1 MKIIKE
7 YFQYGFFI
15 FILTSYI
22 IFRMSDVT
30 QFTNAT
36 QYFSLTLFFVFVV
49 ILCVSIVLKSKAS
62 SLIKQINEWVLFISV
77 SLSFIL
83 LIFSFVIIPSNVN
96 QQSMMP
102 TLNDGDRI
110 LIFHFNYEP
119 KRGDIIVIEVNHEDY
134 PMIPMSTFKDSET
147 VFFVKRLVGLP
158 GDRIHF
164 ELENGQSYLYI
175 NDEKVL
181 SVSGH
186 GYLVTE
192 QQQLW
197 IRSQLK
203 DGILQ
208 QYFVLGDNSTSSLD
222 SIEFG
227 HVDPLDIMGKV
238 VFRLWPFGGL
248 YE

>member
-1 MKIIKE
+1 MKIIKA
-7 YFQYGFFI
+7 YYQYVFFI

-22 IFRMSDVT
+22 LFRMSDVT

-49 ILCVSIVLKSKAS
+49 ILGVSIFLKSTPS
-62 SLIKQINEWVLFISV
+62 SLLKQINEWVLFISV

-119 KRGDIIVIEVNHEDY
+119 QRGDIIVIEVNHEDY
-134 PMIPMSTFKDSET
+134 PMIPLSTFRDSET

-197 IRSQLK
+197 IRSQLE

-227 HVDPLDIMGKV
+227 HVNPLDIMGKV
-238 VFRLWPFGGL
+238 IFRLWPFGGL

>member
-7 YFQYGFFI
+7 YYQYGFFI

-22 IFRMSDVT
+22 IFIISDVT

>member
-1 MKIIKE
+1 
-7 YFQYGFFI
+7 
-15 FILTSYI
+15 
-22 IFRMSDVT
+22 
-30 QFTNAT
+30 
-36 QYFSLTLFFVFVV
+36 
-49 ILCVSIVLKSKAS
+49 VSIVLKFKAS
-62 SLIKQINEWVLFISV
+62 SLIKKINEWVLFISV

-83 LIFSFVIIPSNVN
+83 LIFSFVVIPSNVN

-110 LIFHFNYEP
+110 LIFHFNYVP

-147 VFFVKRLVGLP
+147 IFFVKRLVGMP

-175 NDEKVL
+175 NDEKVI
-181 SVSGH
+181 SVTGH

-197 IRSQLK
+197 IRSQLE

-238 VFRLWPFGGL
+238 VFKLWPFGGL

>member
-7 YFQYGFFI
+7 YYQYGFFI
-15 FILTSYI
+15 FILTLYI
-22 IFRMSDVT
+22 LFRIRHVT

-83 LIFSFVIIPSNVN
+83 LIFSFVVIPSNVN

-134 PMIPMSTFKDSET
+134 PMIPISTFKDSET
-147 VFFVKRLVGLP
+147 VFFVKRLVGMP

-175 NDEKVL
+175 NDEKVI
-181 SVSGH
+181 SVTGH

>member
-7 YFQYGFFI
+7 YYQYGFFI
-15 FILTSYI
+15 FILTLYI
-22 IFRMSDVT
+22 LFRIRHVT

-49 ILCVSIVLKSKAS
+49 ILCVSIVLKSKAT
-62 SLIKQINEWVLFISV
+62 SLIIQINEWVLFISV

-134 PMIPMSTFKDSET
+134 PMIPISTFKDSET
-147 VFFVKRLVGLP
+147 VFFVKRLVGMP

-181 SVSGH
+181 SVTGH

-192 QQQLW
+192 KQQLW

>member
-7 YFQYGFFI
+7 YYQYGFFI
-15 FILTSYI
+15 FILMSYI
-22 IFRMSDVT
+22 LFRMSDVT

-36 QYFSLTLFFVFVV
+36 QYFSLTLFFVFIV
-49 ILCVSIVLKSKAS
+49 ILGMSIFLKSTPS
-62 SLIKQINEWVLFISV
+62 PLLKQINEWVLFISL

-119 KRGDIIVIEVNHEDY
+119 QRGDIIVIEVNHEDY
-134 PMIPMSTFKDSET
+134 PMIPQSTFRDSET

-197 IRSQLK
+197 ILSQLE
-203 DGILQ
+203 DDILQ

-227 HVDPLDIMGKV
+227 QVNPFDIMGKV
-238 VFRLWPFGGL
+238 IFRLWPFGGL

>member
-7 YFQYGFFI
+7 YYQYVFFI
-15 FILTSYI
+15 CILTSYI
-22 IFRMSDVT
+22 LFRMSDVT

-49 ILCVSIVLKSKAS
+49 ILGVSIFLKSTPS
-62 SLIKQINEWVLFISV
+62 SLLKQINEWVLFISV

-119 KRGDIIVIEVNHEDY
+119 QRGDIIVIEVNHEDY
-134 PMIPMSTFKDSET
+134 PMIPLSTFRDSET

-197 IRSQLK
+197 IRSQLE

-227 HVDPLDIMGKV
+227 HVNPFDIMGKV
-238 VFRLWPFGGL
+238 IFRLWPFGGL

>member
-1 MKIIKE
+1 MKIIKA
-7 YFQYGFFI
+7 YYQHGFLFL
-15 FILTSYI
+15 ILLSYML
-22 IFRMSDVT
+22 FRITHVT

-36 QYFSLTLFFVFVV
+36 QYFSLTMFFVFLI
-49 ILCVSIVLKSKAS
+49 ILCVSIFLKSTTS
-62 SLIKQINEWVLFISV
+62 SMLKQFNEWVLFISV

-83 LIFSFVIIPSNVN
+83 LIFSFVVIPSNVN

-119 KRGDIIVIEVNHEDY
+119 QRGDIIVIEVNHEDY
-134 PMIPMSTFKDSET
+134 PMIPLSTFKDSES
-147 VFFVKRLVGLP
+147 VFFVKRLVGIP

-181 SVSGH
+181 SVTGH
-186 GYLVTE
+186 GYLVTD

-197 IRSQLK
+197 IRSQLEE
-203 DGILQ
+203 GILQ

-227 HVDPLDIMGKV
+227 HVNPFDIMGKV
-238 VFRLWPFGGL
+238 IFRLWPFGGL

>member
-7 YFQYGFFI
+7 YYQYGFFI
-15 FILTSYI
+15 FILTLYI
-22 IFRMSDVT
+22 LFRIRHVT

-134 PMIPMSTFKDSET
+134 PMIPISTFKDSET
-147 VFFVKRLVGLP
+147 VFFVKRLVGMP

-181 SVSGH
+181 SVTGH

-192 QQQLW
+192 KQQLW

>member
-7 YFQYGFFI
+7 YYQYVFFI
-15 FILTSYI
+15 CILTSYI
-22 IFRMSDVT
+22 LFRMSDVT

-36 QYFSLTLFFVFVV
+36 QYFSLTLFFVFIV
-49 ILCVSIVLKSKAS
+49 ILGVSIFLKSTPS
-62 SLIKQINEWVLFISV
+62 SLLKQINEWVLFISV

-119 KRGDIIVIEVNHEDY
+119 QRGDIIVIEVNHEDY
-134 PMIPMSTFKDSET
+134 PMIPLSTFRDSET

-197 IRSQLK
+197 IRSQLE

-227 HVDPLDIMGKV
+227 HVNPFDIMGKV
-238 VFRLWPFGGL
+238 IFRLWPFGGL

>member
-7 YFQYGFFI
+7 YYQYGFFI

-134 PMIPMSTFKDSET
+134 PLIPMSTFKDSET

-175 NDEKVL
+175 NDEKVV
-181 SVSGH
+181 SVTGH

>member
-7 YFQYGFFI
+7 YYQYGFFI

-134 PMIPMSTFKDSET
+134 PLIPMSTFKDSET

>member
-7 YFQYGFFI
+7 YSQYGFFI
-15 FILTSYI
+15 FILTLYLL
-22 IFRMSDVT
+22 FRIRPVT

-36 QYFSLTLFFVFVV
+36 QYFSLMLFFVFVV

-119 KRGDIIVIEVNHEDY
+119 QRGDIIVIEVNHEDY

-175 NDEKVL
+175 NDEKVV
-181 SVSGH
+181 SVTGH

-197 IRSQLK
+197 IRSQLQ
-203 DGILQ
+203 DGLLQ

>member
-7 YFQYGFFI
+7 YYQYVFFI
-15 FILTSYI
+15 CILTSYI
-22 IFRMSDVT
+22 LFRMSDVT

-36 QYFSLTLFFVFVV
+36 QYFSLTLFFVFIV
-49 ILCVSIVLKSKAS
+49 ILGVSIFLKSTPS
-62 SLIKQINEWVLFISV
+62 SLLKQINEWVLFISV

-119 KRGDIIVIEVNHEDY
+119 QRGDIIVIEVNHEDY
-134 PMIPMSTFKDSET
+134 PMIPLSTFRDSET

-197 IRSQLK
+197 IRSQLE

-227 HVDPLDIMGKV
+227 HVNPFDIMGKV
-238 VFRLWPFGGL
+238 IFRLWPFGCL

>member
-7 YFQYGFFI
+7 YYQYGFFI
-15 FILTSYI
+15 FILTLYI
-22 IFRMSDVT
+22 LFRIRHVT

-134 PMIPMSTFKDSET
+134 PMIPISTFKDSET

-181 SVSGH
+181 SVTGH

-192 QQQLW
+192 KQQLW

>member
-7 YFQYGFFI
+7 YYQYGFFI
-15 FILTSYI
+15 FILTLYI
-22 IFRMSDVT
+22 LFRIRHVT

-49 ILCVSIVLKSKAS
+49 ILCVSIVLKFKAS
-62 SLIKQINEWVLFISV
+62 SLIKKINEWVLFISV

-83 LIFSFVIIPSNVN
+83 LIFSFVVIPSNVN

-147 VFFVKRLVGLP
+147 IFFVKRLVGMP

-175 NDEKVL
+175 NDEKVI
-181 SVSGH
+181 SVTGH

-197 IRSQLK
+197 IRSQLE

>member
-7 YFQYGFFI
+7 YYQYVFFI

-22 IFRMSDVT
+22 LFRMSDVT

-49 ILCVSIVLKSKAS
+49 ILGVSIFLKSTPS
-62 SLIKQINEWVLFISV
+62 SLLKQINEWVLFISV

-119 KRGDIIVIEVNHEDY
+119 QRGDIIVIEVNHEDY
-134 PMIPMSTFKDSET
+134 PMIPLSTLRDSET

-197 IRSQLK
+197 IRSQLEE
-203 DGILQ
+203 GILQ

-227 HVDPLDIMGKV
+227 HVNPFDIMGKV
-238 VFRLWPFGGL
+238 IFRLWPFGGL

>member
-1 MKIIKE
+1 MKIIKA
-7 YFQYGFFI
+7 YYQYGFFI
-15 FILTSYI
+15 FILTLYI
-22 IFRMSDVT
+22 LFRIRHVT

-62 SLIKQINEWVLFISV
+62 SIIKQINEWVLFISV

-175 NDEKVL
+175 NDEKVV
-181 SVSGH
+181 SVTGH

-197 IRSQLK
+197 IRSQLE
-203 DGILQ
+203 DGMLQ

-238 VFRLWPFGGL
+238 IFRLWPFGGL

>member
-7 YFQYGFFI
+7 YYQYVFFI

-22 IFRMSDVT
+22 LFRMSDVT

-49 ILCVSIVLKSKAS
+49 ILGVSIFLKSTPS
-62 SLIKQINEWVLFISV
+62 SLLKQINEWVLFISV

-119 KRGDIIVIEVNHEDY
+119 QRGDIIVIEVNHEDY
-134 PMIPMSTFKDSET
+134 PMIPLSTFRDSET

-197 IRSQLK
+197 IRSQLE

-227 HVDPLDIMGKV
+227 HVNPFDIMGKV
-238 VFRLWPFGGL
+238 IFRLWPFGGL